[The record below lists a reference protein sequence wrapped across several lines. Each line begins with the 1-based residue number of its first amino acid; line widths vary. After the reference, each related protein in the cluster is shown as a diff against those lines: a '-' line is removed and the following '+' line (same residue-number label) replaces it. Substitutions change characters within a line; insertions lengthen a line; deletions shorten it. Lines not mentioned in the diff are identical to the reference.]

1 MLDKFDEGE
10 DDMHAILRTVYYF
23 SKMSCVLFNEHETV
37 WTRDLL
43 VMFSDLTRTVG
54 AYLTREMTGIMNG
67 HRSHYIT
74 NHLLEDI
81 MRHGLPSGFSC
92 SPGES

>member
-43 VMFSDLTRTVG
+43 VMFCLMS
-54 AYLTREMTGIMNG
+54 
-67 HRSHYIT
+67 
-74 NHLLEDI
+74 
-81 MRHGLPSGFSC
+81 MRQCGLVTYW
-92 SPGES
+92 